1 MIKKTFK
8 IIRGGWILP
17 LALIA
22 VIIVAGCCNCPKGSK
37 TSEESATTGTITEI
51 QENKMKKP
59 TIVYKT
65 RKDYS
70 NYVPVILSDDKS
82 MIVSYPSNTDIFY
95 EGKLALPTKLKS
107 GYLLDNRG
115 INQNSAFLDMTYLEY
130 SELPDS
136 PSPVEL
142 NKRILDKDPFVEI
155 WLCGDRNLLKDP
167 VNELNELIDDG
178 FAGCKR
184 LK

>member
-1 MIKKTFK
+1 MCIENSNCT
-8 IIRGGWILP
+8 RGSIILP
-17 LALIA
+17 LVLILIFVSA
-22 VIIVAGCCNCPKGSK
+22 CCHSPKGSE
-37 TSEESATTGTITEI
+37 TSKEAVYADS
-51 QENKMKKP
+51 NKIKIMDRKIKKHA
-59 TIVYKT
+59 IVYKT

-82 MIVSYPSNTDIFY
+82 MIVSYPSNKDVFY
-95 EGKLALPTKLKS
+95 DGKLALPTKLKS

-115 INQNSAFLDMTYLEY
+115 ISVNSAFLDMTYLEY

-155 WLCGDRNLLKDP
+155 WLCGERDELKDP
-167 VNELNELIDDG
+167 VKELNELIDDG
-178 FAGCKR
+178 LAGCKR
-184 LK
+184 IK